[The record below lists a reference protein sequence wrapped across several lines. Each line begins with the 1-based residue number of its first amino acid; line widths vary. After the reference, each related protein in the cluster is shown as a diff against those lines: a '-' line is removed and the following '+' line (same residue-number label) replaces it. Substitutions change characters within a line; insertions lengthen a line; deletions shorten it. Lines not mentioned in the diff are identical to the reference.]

1 MKFLHYWNKQE
12 YYFEKVNFLFKIVL
26 DNIII
31 FNNIRLMSENF
42 TTNDIENDE
51 LNFNSEESVY
61 HNLITRLKEIK
72 KNIDLL
78 EKTIFK

>member
-1 MKFLHYWNKQE
+1 MKFLYYWNKQE

-26 DNIII
+26 DNII
-31 FNNIRLMSENF
+31 FLKNIRLMSENF
-42 TTNDIENDE
+42 TTNDIEHDE
-51 LNFNSEESVY
+51 FNFNSDESVY